1 MFTII
6 ETPTFEADARKIWTE
21 EERNAFFA
29 WLAANPEIGDPIPGS
44 GGCRKVRWSVAG
56 SGKRGGVRV
65 IYFTKLANGEIWLL
79 VIYKKAVKENIPS
92 YCQIW
97 CMTIRQRS
105 CQIDHPPV
113 LHPETGRCS
122 RPV

>member
-21 EERNAFFA
+21 EERSAFFA

-65 IYFTKLANGEIWLL
+65 IYFTRLANGDL
-79 VIYKKAVKENIPS
+79 AVGDLQEGRKGEHTRA
-92 YCQIW
+92 Y
-97 CMTIRQRS
+97 
-105 CQIDHPPV
+105 
-113 LHPETGRCS
+113 PEVDS
-122 RPV
+122 

>member
-56 SGKRGGVRV
+56 SGKLGGVRV
-65 IYFTKLANGEIWLL
+65 IYFTRLANGEIWLL
-79 VIYKKAVKENIPS
+79 VIYKKAVKESIPAHILKS
-92 YCQIW
+92 
-97 CMTIRQRS
+97 IRE
-105 CQIDHPPV
+105 V
-113 LHPETGRCS
+113 LENE
-122 RPV
+122 